1 MNDEISSLRQRGI
14 VWLTMAGWT
23 VSGAFVLM
31 ALFTGIYGWQ
41 ALIASVAINLPP
53 SLVAL
58 QKRHDATARLVVG
71 LMIAAQPAL
80 LLYATRGIEW
90 QIDMHM
96 YFFVALASLTVLC
109 DLRPIVA
116 GALLIAAHH
125 LLLALVAPSWVFA
138 GGGGIPRVLIHALAV
153 VLQAGILGTIA
164 VSLTATLRR
173 SASAR
178 EEAQQALESTRAER
192 ALREQLEHDLN
203 ERRRTELVE
212 IGQAF
217 ETSVSR
223 VA

>member
-31 ALFTGIYGWQ
+31 ALFTGTYGWQ

-116 GALLIAAHH
+116 GALLIAAM
-125 LLLALVAPSWVFA
+125 LIIPAAAARPFARTPEVMAMTACIIGMIAALGGLAASFTLDTPTGPSIVSVAAVLFMLSSGVAPLLK
-138 GGGGIPRVLIHALAV
+138 R
-153 VLQAGILGTIA
+153 
-164 VSLTATLRR
+164 
-173 SASAR
+173 
-178 EEAQQALESTRAER
+178 
-192 ALREQLEHDLN
+192 
-203 ERRRTELVE
+203 
-212 IGQAF
+212 
-217 ETSVSR
+217 
-223 VA
+223 